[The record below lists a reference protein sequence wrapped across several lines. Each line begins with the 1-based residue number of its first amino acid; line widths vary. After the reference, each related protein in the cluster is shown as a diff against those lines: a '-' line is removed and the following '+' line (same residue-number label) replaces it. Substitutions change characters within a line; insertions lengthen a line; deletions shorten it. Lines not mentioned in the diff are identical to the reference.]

1 MKQLSDTYN
10 SIFETLQ
17 EFYKPLSERFMCLFG
32 CLMESRMEFEE
43 EYSIDHYYQKEDGS
57 YDGADFPLPMF
68 TIMGVCEIFLNF
80 ESVDFYTYLSA
91 PLPRDVLEHFHI
103 EGPIEFEQAS
113 DLLLFRMTEVES
125 GKSILE
131 FIEELKKAGAE
142 I

>member
-1 MKQLSDTYN
+1 MKQLSDTNN

-17 EFYKPLSERFMCLFG
+17 EFYKLLSERFMCLFG
-32 CLMESRMEFEE
+32 YLMESGMEFEE
-43 EYSIDHYYQKEDGS
+43 EYSIDHYYQKTDGS

-68 TIMGVCEIFLNF
+68 SITGVCEIFLNF
-80 ESVDFYTYLSA
+80 ESVDFYTYLST
-91 PLPRDVLEHFHI
+91 PLSHYVLESFHI
-103 EGPIEFEQAS
+103 EEPIEFEQAN

-125 GKSILE
+125 SKSILE